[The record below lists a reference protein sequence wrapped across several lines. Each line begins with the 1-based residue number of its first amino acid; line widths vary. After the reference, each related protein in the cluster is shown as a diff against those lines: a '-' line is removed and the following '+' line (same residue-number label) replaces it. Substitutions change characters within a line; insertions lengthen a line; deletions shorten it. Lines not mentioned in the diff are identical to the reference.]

1 MKKTFIS
8 AVLLCG
14 ILLIC
19 SCSPKT
25 DRTIVPGNSEPQ
37 KNDSED
43 QGQGQPINADDDT
56 IKYETVDV
64 DLASMSGT
72 VAYSQVFDMI
82 NHPSNYEGKIVKMQG
97 LFSVFY
103 SSETKQYYPAVK
115 IPDATACCEQG
126 IEFVLYGNPSYPSG
140 YPETNKEITVVGKFE
155 IYYEGATRY
164 CHLVNT
170 VIV

>member
-1 MKKTFIS
+1 MKKTFFLI
-8 AVLLCG
+8 LLCA
-14 ILLIC
+14 LLPIC
-19 SCSPKT
+19 SCAKKSG
-25 DRTIVPGNSEPQ
+25 RTIVPEEAEPQ
-37 KNDSED
+37 NENRENQNLPVNDKIQKLE
-43 QGQGQPINADDDT
+43 
-56 IKYETVDV
+56 YETIDI
-64 DLASMSGT
+64 DISSMSGT